1 MSKKL
6 IHDFIVV
13 ENRPLNEAHF
23 LLVLE
28 APESLPGILPGQ
40 FVETRIDGSPKTFLR
55 RPLSIH
61 DVDYRKNLLTL
72 LVQQKGEGTQHL
84 STLGIGAKLNL
95 VYPLGNHYTLVENQ
109 DVLLVGGGCGV
120 APLLLL
126 ARKLNEKGNRVT
138 ILMGARS
145 ADGIMEK
152 DKFEALGA
160 VEITTEDGSM
170 GTRGFVIHHNLWRKR
185 PFAYQRIYTCGP
197 DPMMRAVGRLAKIH
211 GIACEVS
218 LEQTMACGLGAC
230 LVCVVK
236 TNHGHVCTCIDGP
249 VFDITELSEW
259 LEQNS

>member
-28 APESLPGILPGQ
+28 APAPMPDIQPGQ
-40 FVETRIDGSPKTFLR
+40 FVEARIDGSPKTFLR

-61 DVDYRKNLLTL
+61 DVDYRRNLLTL
-72 LVQQKGEGTQHL
+72 LVQQKGEGTRHL
-84 STLGIGAKLNL
+84 SRLSSGASLNL
-95 VYPLGNHYTLVENQ
+95 VYPLGNHFTLVENQ

-120 APLLLL
+120 APLLFL
-126 ARKLNEKGNRVT
+126 ARRLFEKGNRIT
-138 ILMGARS
+138 TLMGARS
-145 ADGIMEK
+145 AEGIMEK
-152 DKFEALGA
+152 EKFEAFGA

-170 GTRGFVIHHNLWRKR
+170 GTRGFVIHHNIWRKR
-185 PFAYQRIYTCGP
+185 PFAYPRIYTCGP

-211 GIACEVS
+211 DTSCEVS

-236 TNHGHVCTCIDGP
+236 TNHGHVCTCTDGP
-249 VFDITELSEW
+249 VFNINDLTEW